1 MNLPFSPAS
10 NSPNSVLALFFLA
23 LAFASGSFA
32 SSFADELFRS
42 HQYNAHRQN
51 IDVAKRLRWDLTNC
65 ISKLNGD
72 DDMPC
77 DEVHKNK
84 NLMPKIQV
92 LLWQKRI
99 DDINDHILE
108 LQKFT
113 STPPN
118 KINYFV
124 SNSEIGFQLSLL
136 LTFIFLALGAVKL
149 WQWGK
154 SQEKS
159 EKSIDLE
166 NQKKEAELTLLSK
179 NIAVFDQR
187 FEMENELKK
196 MELEIQRENMKKLK
210 KEKYHTVVRNG
221 N

>member
-10 NSPNSVLALFFLA
+10 NSPTSVLALCFLA

-42 HQYNAHRQN
+42 YQYNAHRQN
-51 IDVAKRLRWDLTNC
+51 IDEAKRLRWDLTNC

-72 DDMPC
+72 GDMPC
-77 DEVHKNK
+77 ADVHLNK
-84 NLMPKIQV
+84 NFKPKAQV

-99 DDINDHILE
+99 DEVNDQILE

-113 STPPN
+113 STSPT

-124 SNSEIGFQLSLL
+124 SNSETGFYLSLL
-136 LTFIFLALGAVKL
+136 FTFIFSALGAMKL

-154 SQEKS
+154 VQEKS
-159 EKSIDLE
+159 EKSLDLE
-166 NQKKEAELTLLSK
+166 NQKKDAELTLLNK
-179 NIAVFDQR
+179 NIAVIDQR
-187 FEMENELKK
+187 FEMEKELKK
-196 MELEIQRENMKKLK
+196 MELEIQRENLKKIK
-210 KEKYHTVVRNG
+210 KEKYHKVARIG

>member
-51 IDVAKRLRWDLTNC
+51 IDEVKRLRWDLTNC

-77 DEVHKNK
+77 DEVHINK
-84 NLMPKIQV
+84 NLKSKTQV

-124 SNSEIGFQLSLL
+124 RNPETGFQLSLL
-136 LTFIFLALGAVKL
+136 FTFIFSAFGAVKL

-154 SQEKS
+154 VQAKS
-159 EKSIDLE
+159 EKSINLE
-166 NQKKEAELTLLSK
+166 NQKKEAELILLNK
-179 NIAVFDQR
+179 NIAVFDLR
-187 FEMENELKK
+187 FEIEKELKK
-196 MELEIQRENMKKLK
+196 MELVIQRENLKKLK
-210 KEKYHTVVRNG
+210 NEKYHTVVRNG